1 MAQTCFLTLKLPK
14 YASAEQTAA
23 RLLHAVRTGSSGFG
37 FA

>member
-1 MAQTCFLTLKLPK
+1 V
-14 YASAEQTAA
+14 SAEQFSM